1 MRVTEADIIS
11 LSIISQTLFLI
22 LKKFECIIY
31 RIMWSSLTDAVKRKK
46 NLFHIPSKER
56 KYLQK
61 PPSIKKILKHKH

>member
-11 LSIISQTLFLI
+11 LSIISPTFFII

-46 NLFHIPSKER
+46 NLFHIPSKE
-56 KYLQK
+56 KNTFN
-61 PPSIKKILKHKH
+61 KKILKHKH